1 MLIGVKRCKTSIL
14 SELKKK
20 NPHKPK
26 RMNAYEFILQMKDY
40 ASSSLRNIAAS
51 VGMTDSKTKSLNDTF
66 KSTEK
71 ASSSFSS
78 TMGSGFKSLIGL
90 VGALGITLGVVGS
103 IKAVFNMGVE
113 MEQTNIKFEVL
124 LGSVE
129 KAKNMLGELNKY
141 ANDTPY
147 TNEGIIKGAETMLGF
162 GIAQEKVMGN
172 MKMLGNVAMGNEV
185 KLSGLSLVYSQ
196 IMATG
201 RLMGQDLLQLINQGF
216 NPLQVISE
224 NTGISMGVLK
234 KKMEDGAISANMIEE
249 AFRLATSEGGR
260 YYNMSE
266 KMAQTAGGK
275 WSTMMGTLQNVIS
288 RVGMAFATWVSPL
301 IDIGITVVNSII
313 PFGHAIADV
322 VHWIMEAKPL
332 LFFLASIITTLG
344 VSFVATNAAFWI
356 FSAQFYAYTAAVWLA
371 TAATTA
377 FNFVMSINP
386 IGLVIIGIAALI
398 AIVWTLWNRFEGFRG
413 VVMGTW
419 EVLKGFGT
427 AIKNYVINRIQELLS
442 GITGIGSA
450 LKAFFTGDFKGAFE
464 IGKKAVGD
472 LMGVD
477 SKKKLLDD
485 GMKAAKSF
493 SKGYNDGVNMKAK
506 EAGVEPAAKKA
517 KVPDYLKQNKS
528 AAFADLMNDTGKGK
542 GKKGKGDKSDNIV
555 SGGSKMTHITVNIQ
569 KLQDDTKIFVES
581 TEKGIE
587 QLGEKVQEILLRA
600 VNSVNQM
607 QTN

>member
-1 MLIGVKRCKTSIL
+1 
-14 SELKKK
+14 
-20 NPHKPK
+20 
-26 RMNAYEFILQMKDY
+26 MNAYEFIIQMKNY
-40 ASSSLRNIAAS
+40 ASSSLNQIAAS
-51 VGMTDSKTKSLNDTF
+51 VGMTNTRVEGLNNTF
-66 KSTEK
+66 RSTERT
-71 ASSSFSS
+71 SSSFGSSMSS
-78 TMGSGFKSLIGL
+78 TFKNLIGL
-90 VGALGITLGVVGS
+90 VGALGISLGIMGS
-103 IKAVFNMGVE
+103 IKAVFNMGVQ

-129 KAKNMLGELNKY
+129 KAKVMLGQLNDY
-141 ANDTPY
+141 ANATPY

-162 GIAQEKVMGN
+162 GIAHEKVMGN
-172 MKMLGNVAMGNEV
+172 MKMLGDVAMGNEE
-185 KLSGLSLVYSQ
+185 KLGSLSLVYSQ

-260 YYNMSE
+260 YYNMSN
-266 KMAQTAGGK
+266 KMAETAGGK

-288 RVGMAFATWVSPL
+288 RIGMAFALWVSPL
-301 IDIGITVVNSII
+301 IDIGVAVTNNII
-313 PFGHAIADV
+313 PFGHAVADV

-332 LFFLASIITTLG
+332 LFFFATLITTLG
-344 VSFVATNAAFWI
+344 IGFVAANAGFWI
-356 FSAQFYAYTAAVWLA
+356 FSAQFALFEARLWLA
-371 TAATTA
+371 TAAQSA
-377 FNFVMSINP
+377 FNFVMNMNP
-386 IGLVIIGIAALI
+386 IGLVVIAIAALI
-398 AIVWTLWNRFEGFRG
+398 AIVWTLWNRFESFRG

-442 GITGIGSA
+442 GITGMGSS
-450 LKAFFTGDFKGAFE
+450 LMAFFKGDFKNAFD

-477 SKKKLLDD
+477 SKKKLFDD
-485 GMKAAKSF
+485 GLKAAKTF

-506 EAGVEPAAKKA
+506 EAGVKTVA
-517 KVPDYLKQNKS
+517 KVPIPDYLKQDKS
-528 AAFADLMNDTGKGK
+528 KAFADLMNDTGKGK
-542 GKKGKGDKSDNIV
+542 KGKEKGSKSDSIV
-555 SGGSKMTHITVNIQ
+555 SGGSKITHLTINIA

-587 QLGEKVQEILLRA
+587 NLGEKVQEILLRA

>member
-1 MLIGVKRCKTSIL
+1 
-14 SELKKK
+14 
-20 NPHKPK
+20 
-26 RMNAYEFILQMKDY
+26 MNAYEFILQMKDY

-90 VGALGITLGVVGS
+90 VGALGISLGVIGS
-103 IKAVFNMGVE
+103 IGAVFNMGVQ

-129 KAKNMLGELNKY
+129 KATGMLKELNGY
-141 ANDTPY
+141 ADATPY
-147 TNEGIIKGAETMLGF
+147 SNEGIIKGAETMLAF
-162 GIAQEKVMGN
+162 GIAHEKVMPN
-172 MKMLGNVAMGNEV
+172 MKMLGDIAMGNEE
-185 KLSGLSLVYSQ
+185 KLSSLSLSFSQ
-196 IMATG
+196 VQATG
-201 RLMGQDLLQLINQGF
+201 RLMGQDLLQMVGQGF
-216 NPLQVISE
+216 NPLQIISE
-224 NTGISMGVLK
+224 NTGISMGKLK
-234 KKMEDGAISANMIEE
+234 QKMEAGAISSEMVSE

-260 YYNMSE
+260 YHD
-266 KMAQTAGGK
+266 MAKRMAESAGGK
-275 WSTMMGTLQNVIS
+275 FSTMIGTFKNQIS
-288 RVGMAFATWVSPL
+288 RVGMAFAEWIKPL
-301 IDIGITVVNSII
+301 FDIGTAVASNII
-313 PFGHAIADV
+313 PFGHAVADA

-332 LFFLASIITTLG
+332 LFFFGALITGLG
-344 VSFVATNAAFWI
+344 ISFVAANIGFWI
-356 FSAQFYAYTAAVWLA
+356 FSAQFALFEARLWLA
-371 TAATTA
+371 TAAQTA
-377 FNFVMSINP
+377 FNFVMNMNP
-386 IGLVIIGIAALI
+386 IGLVVIAIAALI
-398 AIVWTLWNRFEGFRG
+398 AIVWTLWNKFEGFRG
-413 VVMGTW
+413 TVMGIW
-419 EVLKGFGT
+419 EVMKGLGT
-427 AIKNYVINRIQELLS
+427 AIKDYVINRFHELLS
-442 GITGIGSA
+442 GITGIGGA
-450 LKAFFTGDFKGAFE
+450 LLAFFKGDFKNAFE

-506 EAGVEPAAKKA
+506 EAGVEPATKKD